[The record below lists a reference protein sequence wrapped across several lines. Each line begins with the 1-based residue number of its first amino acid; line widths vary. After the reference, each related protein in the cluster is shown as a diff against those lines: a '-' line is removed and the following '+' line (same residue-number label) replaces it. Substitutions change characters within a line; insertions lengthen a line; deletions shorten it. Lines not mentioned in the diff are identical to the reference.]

1 MARLEVDRTP
11 CAGITQI
18 RFEGLRVSPAL
29 SALCAPLSDV
39 KLSRANLAPSG
50 VLCRVRVVAVTE
62 PSTVHRAKPGEE
74 IDWTIPAAHG
84 AEPDR
89 PPQPRR
95 RLLGDRIGSVE
106 VLAAILVLLVV
117 FRGPVAD
124 AISNPRLQTWTTV
137 FVSVM
142 VQATPFLVFG
152 VALSAVIAVYV
163 PRSFW
168 ARALPRHPALAVPVA
183 SCAGVVLPGCECG
196 SVPIAG
202 SLMRRGVT
210 PAAALAFLLAAPAI
224 NPIVLTA
231 TAVAFPNNPEM
242 VVGRGVASL
251 IVAMIM
257 GWMWLRLGRADWIR
271 LPARPDDGAAKGR
284 AFWSAVRHDVVH
296 AGGFLVLGAMA
307 AATINVVVPERWL
320 LTLADNPVLSVLA
333 LALLAVLLS
342 ICSEADAFVAASLS
356 QFSLTSRLVFLV
368 VGPMVDLKLISMQA
382 GVFGRRFAARFSPA
396 TFAVAVLVAVGV
408 GAVLL

>member
-1 MARLEVDRTP
+1 M
-11 CAGITQI
+11 
-18 RFEGLRVSPAL
+18 F
-29 SALCAPLSDV
+29 
-39 KLSRANLAPSG
+39 
-50 VLCRVRVVAVTE
+50 
-62 PSTVHRAKPGEE
+62 
-74 IDWTIPAAHG
+74 
-84 AEPDR
+84 
-89 PPQPRR
+89 
-95 RLLGDRIGSVE
+95 GDRVGSVE
-106 VLAAILVLLVV
+106 ILAILLVLLVI
-117 FRGPVAD
+117 FRGPIAD
-124 AISNPRLQTWTTV
+124 AISDPRLQTWTTV

-142 VQATPFLVFG
+142 VQAVPFLVFG
-152 VALSAVIAVYV
+152 VVLSAIIAVYV
-163 PRSFW
+163 PQSFW

-196 SVPIAG
+196 AVPIAG
-202 SLMRRGVT
+202 SLIRRGVT

-242 VVGRGVASL
+242 VVARGVASL

-257 GWMWLRLGRADWIR
+257 GWLWLRLGKAEWIR
-271 LPARPDDGAAKGR
+271 LPHRPDIDGMPKGR
-284 AFWSAVRHDVVH
+284 AFWASVRHDVVH

-320 LTLADNPVLSVLA
+320 QTLADNPVLSVLA
-333 LALLAVLLS
+333 LAVLAVLLS

-382 GVFGRRFAARFSPA
+382 GVFGRRFAIRFAPA
-396 TFAVAVLVAVGV
+396 TFAICVLIGVGV
-408 GAVLL
+408 AAVVL